1 MTIFRREACFFDP
14 LAGFWCTLHRGKLL
28 MLLRACMNLYFHII
42 SGMPLTPESPEG
54 NIHSAGPKS
63 LGTTKENTGE
73 NLSSIIKY
81 STSQPIQ

>member
-1 MTIFRREACFFDP
+1 
-14 LAGFWCTLHRGKLL
+14 
-28 MLLRACMNLYFHII
+28 MNLYFHII

-63 LGTTKENTGE
+63 LGTTKENTQE